1 MGVVKNN
8 RAIIAVN
15 RFGLG
20 ASGAELSVAQHD
32 PEQWLLQQL
41 VNPVF
46 DKALGDTES
55 AFRVI
60 ADLKAYK
67 RRSRKG
73 EVNGAD
79 AAQMF
84 VKPFRDGLFKNSI
97 DFSITTDTPFSIRL
111 FDFFSNH
118 FSVSASN
125 QLLAILAP
133 TLERDAIAPNLFGQ
147 FADLLIAVE
156 QHPAMLMY
164 LNNEKS
170 VGPNS
175 YLGKRSRG
183 LNENLARE
191 ILELHTLG
199 RGAGYSLADIR
210 QLAMAISGWSFVGD
224 KGVGKSG
231 FTFNSRG
238 HEPGIRNVLGIVY
251 SDSGLGQGEA
261 VLRDLA
267 RHEKTAQSISYKLA
281 QHLIADEPP
290 KELVAAMTKTWIKTE
305 GNIKA
310 VVTTL
315 VKHPQSWQSQAQKFK
330 TPREFVVSAC
340 RAVNSSKV
348 VDQSNLNIA
357 LRGLSL
363 MGQKPF
369 AAGSPAG
376 YSQLNRDWLGSDAL
390 MKRIDW
396 VNLLSRRNR
405 QDPKSVVG
413 RIFESHLSSL
423 TIKSLAGAES
433 RAQALALLLLSPEFQ
448 RR

>member
-1 MGVVKNN
+1 
-8 RAIIAVN
+8 
-15 RFGLG
+15 
-20 ASGAELSVAQHD
+20 
-32 PEQWLLQQL
+32 
-41 VNPVF
+41 VF
-46 DKALGDTES
+46 DKTLGDTQS

-67 RRSRKG
+67 RRNRQREVKSR
-73 EVNGAD
+73 D
-79 AAQMF
+79 ATKKY
-84 VKPFRDGLFKNSI
+84 VDPFRDGLFS
-97 DFSITTDTPFSIRL
+97 DSLDLSITTDTPFSIRL

-118 FSVSASN
+118 FSVSGSN
-125 QLLAILAP
+125 QVLAVVAP
-133 TLERDAIAPNLFGQ
+133 ILEREAIAPNLFGQ

-199 RGAGYSLADIR
+199 RNGGYSLADIR
-210 QLAMAISGWSFVGD
+210 QLAMAISGWSFVGEKEVED
-224 KGVGKSG
+224 SG
-231 FTFNSRG
+231 FKFRSRG
-238 HEPGIRNVLGIVY
+238 HEPGTRKILGKVY
-251 SDSGLGQGEA
+251 SENGQAQGEA

-281 QHLIADEPP
+281 QHLIADQPP
-290 KELVAAMTKTWIKTE
+290 QQLVAAMTKTWTKTE

-315 VKHPQSWQSQAQKFK
+315 IKHPQSWQSQAQKFK

-340 RAVNSSKV
+340 RAVNHSKV
-348 VDQSNLNIA
+348 TDQSILKIA
-357 LRGLSL
+357 LRGLSS

-376 YSQLNRDWLGSDAL
+376 YSQLNRDWMGSDAL

-396 VNLLSRRNR
+396 VNLLGRRSR
-405 QDPKSVVG
+405 QDPKSVVN
-413 RIFESHLSSL
+413 RIFDTQLSPL
-423 TIKSLAGAES
+423 TVRSLAGAES
-433 RAQALALLLLSPEFQ
+433 RAQGLTLLLLSPEFQ